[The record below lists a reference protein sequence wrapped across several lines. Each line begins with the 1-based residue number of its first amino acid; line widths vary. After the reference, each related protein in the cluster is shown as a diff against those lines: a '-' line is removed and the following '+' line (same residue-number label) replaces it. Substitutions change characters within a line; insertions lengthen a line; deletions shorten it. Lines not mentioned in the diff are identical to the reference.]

1 MKALGRTG
9 AVFSAVAAL
18 GITYATS
25 ARADNICKPIGDP
38 DVCNESSGGIGT
50 AHPYVCKWK
59 KSRCVKIPQI
69 EGFSARRKRLQAE
82 RKAARR
88 RDRE

>member
-69 EGFSARRKRLQAE
+69 ERFRMKRKK
-82 RKAARR
+82 RK
-88 RDRE
+88 